1 MRCSFPQSFRSFS
14 DPLFSPDTAL
24 LSVSSFIDFRQMKSL
39 SRQRSATPLFSILI
53 GSGLSPHLPS
63 SPPISPFSLRPG
75 GSWHPEYLTL
85 EHLPLFANPK
95 STSLIARK
103 IDTKTSAS
111 LIKALEFLRL
121 ESNERTIEKYRS
133 NESHIPSVSV
143 FSQSIDQRNERWSSW
158 LSPLTLEYCESLLI
172 EFLTSLAPS
181 SSHPNPAAT
190 PLPQLKE
197 TGKASIYRL
206 TCCDWIQKDQQQQ
219 RGQGQ
224 GQGQGQGCSEDKA
237 NCSATIPKVT
247 CRECSE
253 NVLEFSSSSLSS
265 MRIRIQ
271 DQNLLQSLM
280 SVSAWEEICVGLVCG
295 KISPIYITTAKYLKT
310 WSQTKPS
317 VVQLLHGLN
326 EIRE

>member
-1 MRCSFPQSFRSFS
+1 MNPQ
-14 DPLFSPDTAL
+14 
-24 LSVSSFIDFRQMKSL
+24 
-39 SRQRSATPLFSILI
+39 
-53 GSGLSPHLPS
+53 
-63 SPPISPFSLRPG
+63 
-75 GSWHPEYLTL
+75 
-85 EHLPLFANPK
+85 

-121 ESNERTIEKYRS
+121 ESNERSIEKYRS

-143 FSQSIDQRNERWSSW
+143 FSQSIDQRNERWLSW

-181 SSHPNPAAT
+181 SGHPNPAAT

-197 TGKASIYRL
+197 TGKTSIYRL
-206 TCCDWIQKDQQQQ
+206 TCCDWIQTDQHQQ
-219 RGQGQ
+219 R

-237 NCSATIPKVT
+237 NCSATKVT

-253 NVLEFSSSSLSS
+253 NVMDFSSSSLSS
-265 MRIRIQ
+265 TRIRIQ
-271 DQNLLQSLM
+271 DENLLQSLM

-317 VVQLLHGLN
+317 PCCPGVFAVELPMQLLRLSSGN
-326 EIRE
+326 RIDVRGE